1 MLGRGNSAVLD
12 RGYSTA
18 LNRGNSAV
26 LGRGNSAVL
35 GRGNSTALSRGYS
48 TALNRGNSAVLGR
61 GNSAALSRGNS
72 ATLNRG
78 NSATLNRGNS
88 AALGGG
94 FLSHPPPW
102 DFSPQVPLLRQICV
116 NESKLVG
123 FNHGI
128 AYMCIFTKY
137 FFLSLSRRNLNW
149 SLVLYTKA
157 RLQRSGESF
166 LKCILFITH

>member
-1 MLGRGNSAVLD
+1 MLDRGNSAVL
-12 RGYSTA
+12 S
-18 LNRGNSAV
+18 RGNSAV

-35 GRGNSTALSRGYS
+35 GRGNSAVLDRGYS

-78 NSATLNRGNS
+78 NSA
-88 AALGGG
+88 ALGRG

-102 DFSPQVPLLRQICV
+102 DFSPQVPLLRQICM

>member
-1 MLGRGNSAVLD
+1 MHNSEKRPVIGQANFPFTGLCVHFSVRKMYWLGQLAVK
-12 RGYSTA
+12 G
-18 LNRGNSAV
+18 
-26 LGRGNSAVL
+26 
-35 GRGNSTALSRGYS
+35 LS
-48 TALNRGNSAVLGR
+48 
-61 GNSAALSRGNS
+61 
-72 ATLNRG
+72 
-78 NSATLNRGNS
+78 RGNS
-88 AALGGG
+88 AALGKG
-94 FLSHPPPW
+94 FLSHPTPW

-116 NESKLVG
+116 SESKLVG

-137 FFLSLSRRNLNW
+137 FFLYLSRRNLNW